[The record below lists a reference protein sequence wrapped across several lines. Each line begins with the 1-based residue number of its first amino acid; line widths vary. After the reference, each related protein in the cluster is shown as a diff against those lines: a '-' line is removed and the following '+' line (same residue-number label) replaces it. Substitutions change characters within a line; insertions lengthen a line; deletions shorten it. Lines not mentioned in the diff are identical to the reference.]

1 VIDRLLNVFWAVLKA
16 AGVVALAALGTIF
29 ASAVVVGLIYYFQ
42 TPDPRQLSFAA
53 GVAAVLAIV
62 AWQAWKEPT

>member
-1 VIDRLLNVFWAVLKA
+1 MIDRLLNAFWALLKA
-16 AGVVALAALGTIF
+16 AGVIALAVLGTVF

-42 TPDPRQLSFAA
+42 NPDPRQLTFA
-53 GVAAVLAIV
+53 GCIVAVLAIV